1 MKQFHQ
7 MDKGVDSMG
16 KVKESSSRLIEIL
29 GKLNSSL
36 PSIAGSHLWPCD
48 QVLIHEM

>member
-7 MDKGVDSMG
+7 MDKGVDCMG
-16 KVKESSSRLIEIL
+16 KVKNSSSRLIEIL
-29 GKLNSSL
+29 GRLKSSL

-48 QVLIHEM
+48 QVLILEM